1 MSFTSSDGLEILVG
15 RSNAMNDEL
24 TFKTARRTDYVA
36 PRAENTRQP
45 RDNPLRGPGAAGA
58 YDRGGRGPRR
68 VLFSVQRAD
77 APLWTTP
84 WRNVKK
90 PSGAMP
96 GFVIY
101 TDYKTIVAEGS
112 EELEARLKK

>member
-1 MSFTSSDGLEILVG
+1 MYYSQ
-15 RSNAMNDEL
+15 
-24 TFKTARRTDYVA
+24 AR
-36 PRAENTRQP
+36 Q
-45 RDNPLRGPGAAGA
+45 
-58 YDRGGRGPRR
+58 GGRAA
-68 VLFSVQRAD
+68 VDYTMV
-77 APLWTTP
+77 
-84 WRNVKK
+84 RNVKK